1 MVHRSAFFKCEV
13 RVQANYVT
21 QLDIFRFYP
30 LIIANLSHKFIFFL
44 SEKWQ
49 AFKRHL
55 RASWR

>member
-44 SEKWQ
+44 SEK
-49 AFKRHL
+49 
-55 RASWR
+55 